1 MKKLFYILSLLVA
14 TQVVA
19 QTPQAINYQAVATN
33 TSGVAIANTNIGVR
47 ISILAGSATGTNVY
61 TETHTATTS
70 ANGIFNVEIGRGNV
84 QSGNFPN
91 IQWYA
96 QTHFA
101 KIDIDVNG
109 GTNYQTIGTTQFLS
123 VPYALFAENVAMIF
137 RVDGIL
143 YEGFENGTSTI
154 FSNDTLYIDQGR
166 SFTKYSYDGMCDI
179 VDWLGGEPEQIT
191 VTTSGFN
198 SNIKIE
204 NISFPYVIN
213 ADDFVND
220 RDCESYSFSIS
231 NTTPVGIYPLTIT
244 ATNPRGRQKS
254 KTQYVNVLPCNVNTE
269 NDFVGLYYGA
279 FSLRINDP
287 VLINI
292 PLVDTL
298 SISNPIIN
306 DGFLTVNSKLL
317 GNITCTRNGNNI
329 LGNFNNISTNI
340 NAVGVFNNIQVSNA
354 TGSISGTLCNNKL
367 YLTLSFTSGT
377 ATVLGTNY
385 NFTQA
390 IGQEGVFN
398 KQ

>member
-61 TETHTATTS
+61 TETHTTTTS

-143 YEGFENGTSTI
+143 YNIGNENGI
-154 FSNDTLYIDQGR
+154 RFNNDTLYIDNGR
-166 SFTKYSYDGMCDI
+166 SFSKISYDGICDL

-198 SNIKIE
+198 N
-204 NISFPYVIN
+204 NISLQGVTFPFTIN
-213 ADDFVND
+213 AQNFINEDLGCDEATFT
-220 RDCESYSFSIS
+220 IS

-269 NDFVGLYYGA
+269 NDFVGLYYGNFPIGYFGLA
-279 FSLRINDP
+279 LSDT
-287 VLINI
+287 INI
-292 PLVDTL
+292 T
-298 SISNPIIN
+298 NPINN
-306 DGFLTVNSKLL
+306 DGFLTINSKIL
-317 GNITCTRNGNNI
+317 GNVVCTRNGNVFSGSYSGINKI
-329 LGNFNNISTNI
+329 INTGSSFGNVTVTNTSGNIS
-340 NAVGVFNNIQVSNA
+340 GL
-354 TGSISGTLCNNKL
+354 LCNGKI
-367 YLTLSFTSGT
+367 YLTNTFASGT
-377 ATVLGTNY
+377 ATSTSGLINNLNLSGLN
-385 NFTQA
+385 
-390 IGQEGVFN
+390 GEGIYN